1 MTNVA
6 IMPAVFER
14 PVTSNSE
21 SISKSR
27 LRYQGCLVTSSSK
40 NMTSRDVYHFCS
52 SKVDCIHT
60 VHQFQPGRFL
70 VLLNDMF
77 DVSQLIRNCD
87 KDGPYS
93 IKPFDKESYQAWI
106 LRYLYNSKIVHDR
119 PYKRL
124 YSGYVIYGIILK
136 PGDQKAQLRTICD
149 MICVPGFRSFFEAIN
164 DFVIN

>member
-6 IMPAVFER
+6 IEPAVFER
-14 PVTSNSE
+14 PITSNSE

-52 SKVDCIHT
+52 SKVDCIRT

-70 VLLNDMF
+70 VLLNDTF
-77 DVSQLIRNCD
+77 DVSQLIKNCG
-87 KDGPYS
+87 KDEPYS

-106 LRYLYNSKIVHDR
+106 SRFYELDKTVLWAAFDFKDPLLPQMSHTLWQGRY
-119 PYKRL
+119 
-124 YSGYVIYGIILK
+124 
-136 PGDQKAQLRTICD
+136 
-149 MICVPGFRSFFEAIN
+149 
-164 DFVIN
+164 

>member
-6 IMPAVFER
+6 IEPAVFER
-14 PVTSNSE
+14 PITSNSE

-52 SKVDCIHT
+52 SKVDCIRT

-70 VLLNDMF
+70 VLLNDTF
-77 DVSQLIRNCD
+77 DVSQLIKNCG
-87 KDGPYS
+87 KDEPYS

-106 LRYLYNSKIVHDR
+106 LRYFQSFLNFSSNKCMGDGDPGIR
-119 PYKRL
+119 
-124 YSGYVIYGIILK
+124 YSEHHMCYCHFSVL
-136 PGDQKAQLRTICD
+136 
-149 MICVPGFRSFFEAIN
+149 
-164 DFVIN
+164 